1 MARNLHEAPLNVHKE
16 VARKRMVAWNVFVGP
31 TGHSQGRGSG
41 AGTDHRHG
49 APGARHVVRT
59 EQVAVPVE
67 LRREE
72 VHVERVPASGTEVP
86 ADAFQ
91 ERDIEVTTMREEP
104 VVSKEAQV
112 TGEVRVDKSAQ
123 TETRTVGGEV
133 RKEDVEVDE
142 GGETGGP

>member
-1 MARNLHEAPLNVHKE
+1 
-16 VARKRMVAWNVFVGP
+16 MVAWNVFVGP

-86 ADAFQ
+86 ADACQ
-91 ERDIEVTTMREEP
+91 ERDSEVTTMREAP
-104 VVSKEAQV
+104 GVSKED
-112 TGEVRVDKSAQ
+112 RVN
-123 TETRTVGGEV
+123 RPVHIG
-133 RKEDVEVDE
+133 
-142 GGETGGP
+142 